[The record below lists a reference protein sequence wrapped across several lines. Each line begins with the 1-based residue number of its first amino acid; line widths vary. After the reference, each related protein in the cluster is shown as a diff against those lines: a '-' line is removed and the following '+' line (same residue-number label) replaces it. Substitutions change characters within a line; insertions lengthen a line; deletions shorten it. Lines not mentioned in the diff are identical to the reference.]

1 MWEHERRAAHRGA
14 WGTLGALRHNRPMVE
29 PASPLTVAI
38 VGKFQAEGIA
48 ASLLEIAGIVTAA
61 GHRVVIDSDTAHLCA
76 LKNYE
81 ALGTDEIGRQA
92 SAAIVVGG
100 DGTMLGIA
108 RQLAPYNVPLIGI
121 NQGRLG
127 FMTDIPLDSMVGV
140 LTEMLAGRYE
150 VEERTLLAGS
160 IHRAADADRA
170 DGEGQ
175 AEVFRALAL
184 NDIVV
189 SRGTGSGMVEL
200 MVDVDGRFMYSQ
212 RSDGLI
218 VSTPTGSTAYA
229 LSANGPIMH
238 PELRG
243 VLMVP
248 IAPHSLSNRPI
259 ALPDSCTIDITVTGG
274 RDVSANFDMQSFMAL
289 QLGDRISIERAPMTI
304 RFLHPVGYSY
314 FATLRQK
321 LHWNEP
327 PVAIDGRPAR
337 RP

>member
-1 MWEHERRAAHRGA
+1 MLDATPPHATPTTAAA
-14 WGTLGALRHNRPMVE
+14 QST
-29 PASPLTVAI
+29 LTVAI
-38 VGKFQAEGIA
+38 VGKFQAEGISA
-48 ASLLEIAGIVTAA
+48 PLVEIARIVSAA
-61 GHRVVIDSDTAHLCA
+61 GHRVVVDCDTAHLCA
-76 LKNYE
+76 LKDYP
-81 ALGTDEIGRQA
+81 ALTTEEIGRDA

-127 FMTDIPLDSMVGV
+127 FMTDIPLDATVIV
-140 LTEMLAGRYE
+140 LNEMLAGRYE
-150 VEERTLLAGS
+150 VEERTLLRGTV
-160 IHRAADADRA
+160 HRADAVDAGPSRTG
-170 DGEGQ
+170 D
-175 AEVFRALAL
+175 VFQALAL

-189 SRGTGSGMVEL
+189 SRGAVSGMVEL
-200 MVDVDGRFMYSQ
+200 TVDVDDRFMYSQ

-218 VSTPTGSTAYA
+218 VATPTGSTAYS

-238 PELRG
+238 PGLRG
-243 VLMVP
+243 FLMVP

-259 ALPDSCTIDITVTGG
+259 ALPDSCRIDITVTGG
-274 RDVSANFDMQSFMAL
+274 RDVSANFDMQSFTAL
-289 QLGDRISIERAPMTI
+289 QLGDRVSIERAPMTI

-327 PVAIDGRPAR
+327 PIPLDGRPGR
-337 RP
+337 RPG

>member
-1 MWEHERRAAHRGA
+1 ME
-14 WGTLGALRHNRPMVE
+14 ALRHNRPMAD

-61 GHRVVIDSDTAHLCA
+61 GHRVVIDRDTAHLCA
-76 LKNYE
+76 LKDFE
-81 ALGTDEIGRQA
+81 ALGTEEIGQQA

-127 FMTDIPLDSMVGV
+127 FMTDIPLDSMVVV

-160 IHRAADADRA
+160 IHRAEEAA
-170 DGEGQ
+170 E
-175 AEVFRALAL
+175 AEVFHALAL

-243 VLMVP
+243 FLMVP

-327 PVAIDGRPAR
+327 PVAIEGRPAR

>member
-1 MWEHERRAAHRGA
+1 M
-14 WGTLGALRHNRPMVE
+14 
-29 PASPLTVAI
+29 SPLTVAI

-48 ASLLEIAGIVTAA
+48 ASLLEIADIVTRA
-61 GHRVVIDSDTAHLCA
+61 GHRVVIDEATAHLCA
-76 LKNYE
+76 LKDLP
-81 ALGTDEIGRQA
+81 ALSTEEIGQQA

-108 RQLAPYNVPLIGI
+108 RQLAPFNVPLIGI

-127 FMTDIPLDSMVGV
+127 FMTDIPLDAMVGV

-150 VEERTLLAGS
+150 IEERTLLSGS
-160 IHRAADADRA
+160 VHRERTEASD
-170 DGEGQ
+170 DGR
-175 AEVFRALAL
+175 EVFTALAL

-189 SRGTGSGMVEL
+189 SRGAVSGMVEL
-200 MVDVDGRFMYSQ
+200 TVDVDGRFMYSQ

-218 VSTPTGSTAYA
+218 VSTPTGSTAYS

-238 PELRG
+238 PGLRG
-243 VLMVP
+243 FLMVP

-259 ALPDSCTIDITVTGG
+259 ALPDTSTIDITVTGG
-274 RDVSANFDMQSFMAL
+274 RDVSANFDMQSFTAL
-289 QLGDRISIERAPMTI
+289 QLGDRISIARAPMTI

-314 FATLRQK
+314 FDTLRHK

-327 PVAIDGRPAR
+327 PVALDGRPVR

>member
-1 MWEHERRAAHRGA
+1 M
-14 WGTLGALRHNRPMVE
+14 
-29 PASPLTVAI
+29 PAPAPLTVAI
-38 VGKFQAEGIA
+38 VGKYQAEGIA
-48 ASLLEIAGIVTAA
+48 SSLLEIARIVAAA
-61 GHRVVIDSDTAHLCA
+61 GHRVVVDRETAHLCA
-76 LKNYE
+76 LKDYR
-81 ALGTDEIGRQA
+81 ALSNEEIGQQA

-127 FMTDIPLDSMVGV
+127 FMTDIPLDAMVDV
-140 LTEMLAGRYE
+140 LVEMLAGRYE
-150 VEERTLLAGS
+150 VEERTLLVGS
-160 IHRAADADRA
+160 IHRAPVDVETND
-170 DGEGQ
+170 DGASRSSDDG
-175 AEVFRALAL
+175 AEVFNALAL

-189 SRGTGSGMVEL
+189 SRGAVSGMVEL
-200 MVDVDGRFMYSQ
+200 MVEVDGRFMYSQ

-238 PELRG
+238 PGLRG
-243 VLMVP
+243 FLMVP

-259 ALPDSCTIDITVTGG
+259 ALPDSCKIDITVTGG
-274 RDVSANFDMQSFMAL
+274 RDVSANFDMQSFTAL
-289 QLGDRISIERAPMTI
+289 RQGDRVSIERAPMTI

-327 PVAIDGRPAR
+327 PVPLAGKPSVRG
-337 RP
+337 

>member
-1 MWEHERRAAHRGA
+1 M
-14 WGTLGALRHNRPMVE
+14 
-29 PASPLTVAI
+29 SSLTIAI
-38 VGKFQAEGIA
+38 VGKFQAQGIA
-48 ASLLEIAGIVTAA
+48 ASLVEIANIVTAA
-61 GHRVVIDSDTAHLCA
+61 GHRIVIDRETAHLCELRDFPA
-76 LKNYE
+76 LSTAE
-81 ALGTDEIGRQA
+81 LGKQA
-92 SAAIVVGG
+92 DAAIVVGG

-127 FMTDIPLDSMVGV
+127 FMTDIPLDSMVSV
-140 LTEMLAGRYE
+140 LNEMLEGRYE
-150 VEERTLLAGS
+150 VEERTLLSGR
-160 IHRAADADRA
+160 IFKAASDDAS
-170 DGEGQ
+170 GEHDE
-175 AEVFRALAL
+175 EVLDALAL

-189 SRGTGSGMVEL
+189 SRGAISGMVEL
-200 MVDVDGRFMYSQ
+200 SVDVDGRFMYSQ

-238 PELRG
+238 PGLRG
-243 VLMVP
+243 FLMVP

-259 ALPDSCTIDITVTGG
+259 ALPDSCRIDITITGG
-274 RDVSANFDMQSFMAL
+274 KEVGVNFDMQSFRAL
-289 QLGDRISIERAPMTI
+289 TLGDRISIERAPMTI

-327 PVAIDGRPAR
+327 PNLLAH
-337 RP
+337 

>member
-1 MWEHERRAAHRGA
+1 M
-14 WGTLGALRHNRPMVE
+14 P
-29 PASPLTVAI
+29 SLTVAI

-48 ASLLEIAGIVTAA
+48 APLLEIAKIVTGA
-61 GHRVVIDSDTAHLCA
+61 GHRVVVDRDTAHLCA
-76 LKNYE
+76 LKDYP
-81 ALGTDEIGRQA
+81 ALTTEEIGREA
-92 SAAIVVGG
+92 AAAIVVGG

-108 RQLAPYNVPLIGI
+108 RQLAPFNVPLIGI

-127 FMTDIPLDSMVGV
+127 FMTDIPLDAMVDV
-140 LTEMLAGRYE
+140 LGEMLDGRYE
-150 VEERTLLAGS
+150 VEERTLLKGR
-160 IHRAADADRA
+160 IHRCVEPDCTD
-170 DGEGQ
+170 EQ
-175 AEVFRALAL
+175 EVFTALAL

-189 SRGTGSGMVEL
+189 SRGAVSGMVEL
-200 MVDVDGRFMYSQ
+200 SVEVDGRFMYSQ

-238 PELRG
+238 PGLHG
-243 VLMVP
+243 FLMVP

-259 ALPDSCTIDITVTGG
+259 ALPDTCTIDITVTGG
-274 RDVSANFDMQSFMAL
+274 RDVSANFDMQSFTAL
-289 QLGDRISIERAPMTI
+289 QLGDRVAIERAPMTI

-327 PVAIDGRPAR
+327 TVNIDGRAIR

>member
-1 MWEHERRAAHRGA
+1 M
-14 WGTLGALRHNRPMVE
+14 
-29 PASPLTVAI
+29 PASATPLTVAI
-38 VGKFQAEGIA
+38 VGKYQAKGIA

-61 GHRVVIDSDTAHLCA
+61 GHRVVVDCDTAHLCA
-76 LKNYE
+76 LKDFP
-81 ALGTDEIGRQA
+81 ALTNEEIGQQA

-108 RQLAPYNVPLIGI
+108 RELAPYNVPLIGI

-127 FMTDIPLDSMVGV
+127 FMTDIPLDAMVEV
-140 LTEMLAGRYE
+140 LTDMLAGRYE
-150 VEERTLLAGS
+150 VEERTLLTGS
-160 IHRAADADRA
+160 VHRAPTDDAADA
-170 DGEGQ
+170 
-175 AEVFRALAL
+175 EVFNALAL

-189 SRGTGSGMVEL
+189 SRGAVSGMVEL
-200 MVDVDGRFMYSQ
+200 MVEVDGRFMYSQ

-238 PELRG
+238 PGLRG
-243 VLMVP
+243 FLMVP

-259 ALPDSCTIDITVTGG
+259 ALPDSCTIDIIVTGG
-274 RDVSANFDMQSFMAL
+274 RDVSVNFDMQSFTAL
-289 QLGDRISIERAPMTI
+289 RLGDRISIARAPMTI

-321 LHWNEP
+321 LHWNQP
-327 PVAIDGRPAR
+327 PVPLDGKPIR
-337 RP
+337 RG

>member
-1 MWEHERRAAHRGA
+1 M
-14 WGTLGALRHNRPMVE
+14 PDPV
-29 PASPLTVAI
+29 SPLTVAI

-48 ASLLEIAGIVTAA
+48 ASLLEIAGIVTGA
-61 GHRVVIDSDTAHLCA
+61 GHRVVVDRDTAHLCA
-76 LKNYE
+76 LKQFP
-81 ALGTDEIGRQA
+81 ALSTDEIGQQA

-127 FMTDIPLDSMVGV
+127 FMTDIPLDGMVVV

-160 IHRAADADRA
+160 IHRATDVDPASDEARV
-170 DGEGQ
+170 E
-175 AEVFRALAL
+175 AEVFSALAL

-189 SRGTGSGMVEL
+189 SRGAVSGMVEL

-238 PELRG
+238 PGLRG
-243 VLMVP
+243 FLMVP

-259 ALPDSCTIDITVTGG
+259 ALPDSCRIDITVTAG
-274 RDVSANFDMQSFMAL
+274 RDISANFDMQSFMAL

>member
-1 MWEHERRAAHRGA
+1 MSA
-14 WGTLGALRHNRPMVE
+14 
-29 PASPLTVAI
+29 LTVAI
-38 VGKFQAEGIA
+38 VGKYQAEGIA
-48 ASLLEIAGIVTAA
+48 SSLLEIASIVTAA
-61 GHRVVIDSDTAHLCA
+61 GHRVVVDRDTSHLCA
-76 LKNYE
+76 LKDFPVLDTE
-81 ALGTDEIGRQA
+81 EIGEQA

-121 NQGRLG
+121 NLGRLG
-127 FMTDIPLDSMVGV
+127 FMTDISLESMVGA
-140 LTEMLAGRYE
+140 LNEMLAGRYE
-150 VEERTLLAGS
+150 VEERTLLSGS
-160 IHRAADADRA
+160 IHRCSTNDGPGDDCAD
-170 DGEGQ
+170 DG
-175 AEVFRALAL
+175 AEVFTALAL

-189 SRGTGSGMVEL
+189 SRGAVSGMVEL
-200 MVDVDGRFMYSQ
+200 SVDVDGRFMYSQ

-238 PELRG
+238 PGLRG
-243 VLMVP
+243 FLMVP

-259 ALPDSCTIDITVTGG
+259 ALPDTCKVDITVTGG
-274 RDVSANFDMQSFMAL
+274 RDVSANFDMQSFTAL
-289 QLGDRISIERAPMTI
+289 QLGDRVSIERAPMTI

-327 PVAIDGRPAR
+327 PVALDGKTMR
-337 RP
+337 RS